1 MEVTLYSVGPS
12 HPGRAARLMLEH
24 KGIEHR
30 LVNLPPGSQP
40 FALRALGFRGARVPA
55 LKIDGR
61 RVQGSR
67 RISRFLDELQPEPAL
82 FPADPHRRAAVEDAE
97 RWGASSYQPGPR
109 RMFRWALARDNGLRR
124 NFAERASM
132 PAPGL
137 TAPLMQPVA
146 AVFAYASEADD
157 ARIRSVLAALPGQL
171 DHVDELIEEGTLGGA
186 ELNAADFQIATTTR
200 VMLNFAQLRPL
211 IEGRPAGVHATK
223 VSPSFGGE
231 FPISLPEDWVPAA
244 AGA

>member
-12 HPGRAARLMLEH
+12 HPGRTARLMLQH

-40 FALRALGFRGARVPA
+40 IALRALGFGGARVPA

-67 RISRFLDELQPEPAL
+67 RISRFLDELRPEPPL
-82 FPADPHRRAAVEDAE
+82 FPADPQRRAAVEEAE
-97 RWGASSYQPGPR
+97 RWGESSYQPVPR
-109 RMFRWALARDNGLRR
+109 RMFRWALTRDNGLRR
-124 NFAERASM
+124 DFAERGSM
-132 PAPGL
+132 PAPGM

-146 AVFAYASEADD
+146 AVFAYASQADD
-157 ARIRSVLAALPGQL
+157 ARIRSNLAALPGQL

-211 IEGRPAGVHATK
+211 IEDRPAGEHAMR
-223 VSPSFGGE
+223 VSPSFGRD
-231 FPISLPEDWVPAA
+231 FPIRLPGEWMPRP
-244 AGA
+244 